1 MEKITGKLV
10 YSRSDLA
17 NSTMLAV
24 NSASRSPINAGERQP
39 SIPLIPHYFI
49 LDSSSIP
56 TFFVAIVLDDFLARK
71 DIFPIFL
78 PFLAIVT

>member
-24 NSASRSPINAGERQP
+24 NSASRRERQP
-39 SIPLIPHYFI
+39 IIPLIPQYFI